1 MLSINCDKLLHKEQ
15 LTIFAESSFTQIK
28 KCGMAATPKLY
39 KQFNLKLIDSV
50 RSGTRNMNATL
61 YTVLVSS

>member
-1 MLSINCDKLLHKEQ
+1 MLSINCYIHKEQ
-15 LTIFAESSFTQIK
+15 LKIFAESSFTQIK
-28 KCGMAATPKLY
+28 ECEMATTSKLY
-39 KQFNLKLIDSV
+39 KQFNLKLIDNI

>member
-39 KQFNLKLIDSV
+39 KQFNLKLIDNV
-50 RSGTRNMNATL
+50 TRNMNATL